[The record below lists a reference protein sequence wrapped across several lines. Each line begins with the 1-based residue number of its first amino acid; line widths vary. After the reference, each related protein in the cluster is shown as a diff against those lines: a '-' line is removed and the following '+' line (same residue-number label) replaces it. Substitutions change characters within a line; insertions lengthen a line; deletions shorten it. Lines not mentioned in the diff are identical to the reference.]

1 MTSPG
6 WSGAEARAGVRPEHH
21 EAVRLTAVPKGMPA
35 AEMSAAQREQLRA
48 LLQVFVGR
56 IPDELA
62 EREAAKF
69 AGDKLR
75 DVYFAWAGGTERG
88 QPHYYRLQA
97 SADKREPA
105 ADVPSARQGVVAIAR
120 NVSAETNATGRLS
133 SRRMN
138 GRAGF
143 GFSNPTGAATAIGR
157 PVVTCANGM
166 LSQWSMPCSLLWA
179 AEGGL
184 VFSDGVRLAGQ
195 DCCLGAGGG
204 ERTADSLGVEG
215 GFRGAPL
222 GPVGQQR
229 QRLID
234 PVGLVAVA
242 QD

>member
-1 MTSPG
+1 MLIDADDVSRMVRG
-6 WSGAEARAGVRPEHH
+6 GGEAGVRPEHH
-21 EAVRLTAVPKGMPA
+21 EAVRLSAVPKRVPA

-69 AGDKLR
+69 AGDKPR
-75 DVYFAWAGGTERG
+75 DVYFAWADETERG

-143 GFSNPTGAATAIGR
+143 GFSNPAGGSCDWQACCDLCERDAQ
-157 PVVTCANGM
+157 PVVDA
-166 LSQWSMPCSLLWA
+166 
-179 AEGGL
+179 
-184 VFSDGVRLAGQ
+184 VLAT
-195 DCCLGAGGG
+195 LGGG
-204 ERTADSLGVEG
+204 
-215 GFRGAPL
+215 RGP
-222 GPVGQQR
+222 
-229 QRLID
+229 RL
-234 PVGLVAVA
+234 P
-242 QD
+242 

>member
-1 MTSPG
+1 VLIDADDVSRMVRG
-6 WSGAEARAGVRPEHH
+6 GGEGGRA
-21 EAVRLTAVPKGMPA
+21 A

-69 AGDKLR
+69 AGDKPR
-75 DVYFAWAGGTERG
+75 DVYFAWADETERG

-143 GFSNPTGAATAIGR
+143 GFSNPAGGSCDWQACCDLSERDAQ
-157 PVVTCANGM
+157 PVVDA
-166 LSQWSMPCSLLWA
+166 
-179 AEGGL
+179 
-184 VFSDGVRLAGQ
+184 VLAT
-195 DCCLGAGGG
+195 LGGG
-204 ERTADSLGVEG
+204 
-215 GFRGAPL
+215 RGP
-222 GPVGQQR
+222 
-229 QRLID
+229 RL
-234 PVGLVAVA
+234 P
-242 QD
+242 